1 MVIDRWKWNL
11 LPTTNVLNSR
21 EIATSWRQRTAVLIN
36 FTLETKLFQLIT
48 WRHWQTVTS
57 SLTED
62 MSCPQ
67 IKLMMKSRTLSS
79 GEPATTTTRDY
90 SPLSCREMVVAGCH
104 IRSEGKDRRVVLRE
118 KMEGKV
124 RTFWVG
130 NDVEDAV
137 VERVFAHQFLF
148 GVEVDVKLALLRKI
162 CTQFM
167 YTCIVQCVKSRAM
180 LL

>member
-1 MVIDRWKWNL
+1 
-11 LPTTNVLNSR
+11 
-21 EIATSWRQRTAVLIN
+21 
-36 FTLETKLFQLIT
+36 
-48 WRHWQTVTS
+48 
-57 SLTED
+57 
-62 MSCPQ
+62 
-67 IKLMMKSRTLSS
+67 
-79 GEPATTTTRDY
+79 
-90 SPLSCREMVVAGCH
+90 
-104 IRSEGKDRRVVLRE
+104 
-118 KMEGKV
+118 MEGKV